1 MPTKTHTKP
10 PLAAVKDA
18 LSKYDD
24 RLRQEPDMTKVDALL
39 STESANEAAEMVMS
53 KPDVEAPAGY
63 VARKLDGP
71 EFFGMTDIQFIAK
84 AHEATMPVLLFGPPG
99 TGKTSMVKAAI
110 PQTIVIHGTSET
122 ETSDFVG
129 SWVQKT
135 DGTYEW
141 IDGPLTVACETG
153 VPVLVDE
160 IALIDPRV
168 MSLVYSLM
176 DGQDELVIT
185 MNPARGVITPKP
197 GFMVFGACN
206 PDAPGAIMSD
216 ALLSRFQVHLEVK
229 TDWALAKDLGVG
241 PKIINVA
248 RNLEKRKEANE
259 IITAP
264 QLRELLTFRDIV
276 MVFGEVVALRNFITQ
291 ARESDR
297 EIYAEVAGEVFG
309 RKIPTLTI

>member
-1 MPTKTHTKP
+1 MSTKTPTKV
-10 PLAAVKDA
+10 PLRAVQEA
-18 LSKYDD
+18 LKKYDD
-24 RLRQEPDMTKVDALL
+24 RLQQEPDMNRVDALL
-39 STESANEAAEMVMS
+39 STEQAGEAAEVVMS
-53 KPDVEAPAGY
+53 TPDVEAPAGY
-63 VARKLDGP
+63 VPRKLDGP

-84 AHEATMPVLLFGPPG
+84 AHSATMPVLLFGPPG

-110 PQTIVIHGTSET
+110 PDAIIIHGTSET

-135 DGTYEW
+135 DGSYEW
-141 IDGPLTVACETG
+141 VDGPLTTACETG
-153 VPVLVDE
+153 VPVLIDE

-168 MSLVYSLM
+168 MSLAYSLM

-185 MNPARGVITPKP
+185 MNPSRGTIIPKP

-229 TDWALAKDLGVG
+229 TDWTLAKNLGVG

-248 RNLEKRKEANE
+248 RNLEARKRSNE
-259 IITAP
+259 ILTAP
-264 QLRELLTFRDIV
+264 QLRELLTFRDIT

-297 EIYAEVAGEVFG
+297 PIYAEVAGEVFG